1 MILKTKTFQEV
12 ANKILLATNSDKT
25 AANLELAAKD
35 NKFCLRATN
44 REWYCAASFE
54 LEQPVEFR
62 AVVEAALFLNLISG
76 INAEEFELNIN
87 DTNINVKAGK
97 SSYKLAMI
105 YENDKLLELPVIK
118 LEPNEVTVGMSIAND
133 ILMSILNVNGR
144 EIQKAKKLDV
154 NELQRYYYLD
164 SDASGNAACFTF
176 TTGACVNAFTLEK
189 PIKLLLTDK
198 VVKLFKLF
206 SSDVWMTYGHS
217 VNSDGSLQPIVAF
230 QTEDVYVATRLLND
244 ESCIHKIKAP
254 CDAMKNLIK
263 EVYDHNLVLSASDMS
278 AAIARLLMFHKN
290 SNAKADLSFVPATVN
305 FTNTEL
311 TISDTSGN
319 NHEVITVE
327 NGSTTPGGY
336 SMGVNLIDL
345 KSVLDSCKNEHV
357 TFNCGN
363 HKSIIIARGNISNVI
378 AETRTK

>member
-1 MILKTKTFQEV
+1 MILKTKTFQEA
-12 ANKILLATNSDKT
+12 ANKILVAVGLDRAN
-25 AANLELAAKD
+25 ANLELAAKD
-35 NKFCLRATN
+35 NNLFLRVTN
-44 REWYCAASFE
+44 REQYAAVRFE

-62 AVVEAALFLNLISG
+62 AVVDATLFLNLISG
-76 INAEEFELNIN
+76 INTEEFELTIN

-118 LEPNEVTVGMSIAND
+118 LEPDEVTVNMAIAND
-133 ILMSILNVNGR
+133 ILMSILNVNAR

-154 NELQRYYYLD
+154 NELQRYYYID
-164 SDASGNAACFTF
+164 ETGCFTF

-206 SSDVWMTYGHS
+206 NSDVWMTYGHN
-217 VNSDGSLQPIVAF
+217 VNSDGSLQPVVAF

-244 ESCIHKIKAP
+244 ETCIHKIKAP

-263 EVYDHNLVLSASDMS
+263 EVYDHNLVLSASDLS

-290 SNAKADLSFVPATVN
+290 SSAKADLSFVPANIT
-305 FTNTEL
+305 FSATDFI
-311 TISDTSGN
+311 ISDATGD
-319 NHEVITVE
+319 NHEVITIE

-345 KSVLDSCKNEHV
+345 KSVLDSCKNEHI
-357 TFNCGN
+357 TMNCGN
-363 HKSIIIARGNISNVI
+363 KKSIILVRGSISNVI